1 MRLYAVFTDGG
12 GLFNRRKHSACNAS
26 AWRTGLWHV
35 YVMRP
40 SSADNDVH
48 VMAKSM
54 EEAFEK
60 KVPELLAAYDPAAD
74 GGGRPK
80 VCHPRHMRRT

>member
-1 MRLYAVFTDGG
+1 MANRAVA
-12 GLFNRRKHSACNAS
+12 RVRHAS
-26 AWRTGLWHV
+26 
-35 YVMRP
+35 

-80 VCHPRHMRRT
+80 VCHPRHMRHT

>member
-1 MRLYAVFTDGG
+1 
-12 GLFNRRKHSACNAS
+12 
-26 AWRTGLWHV
+26 V

-80 VCHPRHMRRT
+80 VCHPRHMRHT